1 MTHRTT
7 EKEPNF
13 QSLTDPLSG
22 TRLFPQDLDA
32 ALCSRTDIKN
42 FGKACKELGV
52 QLVGLCCG
60 NASHYTRT
68 LCETLGRTVPASR
81 YSVDMSK
88 HYVFGT
94 QAGLCSRYTQGEGK
108 QFTA

>member
-1 MTHRTT
+1 M
-7 EKEPNF
+7 
-13 QSLTDPLSG
+13 SLPFFPVYSVSTAG
-22 TRLFPQDLDA
+22 IRLFPQDLDA
-32 ALCSRTDIKN
+32 GLCSRTDIKT
-42 FGKACKELGV
+42 FGQACKELGIQV
-52 QLVGLCCG
+52 VGLCCG
-60 NASHYTRT
+60 NDSHYTRT

-94 QAGLCSRYTQGEGK
+94 QANLCSRYTEGEGK